1 MDINTR
7 LFIFARDVSMREE
20 VKEYFDMYIK
30 TQILQRAFAKQD
42 VKDLAEAKE
51 VIDSI
56 FAQMK
61 YEVEA
66 ATPKNFVNEN
76 E

>member
-1 MDINTR
+1 MDINTK
-7 LFIFARDVSMREE
+7 LFIFARDVATRTE

-51 VIDSI
+51 VIDGI
-56 FAQMK
+56 FAQME
-61 YEVEA
+61 YEVKA
-66 ATPKNFVNEN
+66 ANPQEFVNEN

>member
-7 LFIFARDVSMREE
+7 LFRFARDVAMRDE

-30 TQILQRAFAKQD
+30 GKILERAFAKQD

-51 VIDSI
+51 VIDGI

-66 ATPKNFVNEN
+66 ATQKNFINEN